1 MNRSAWIVALIALTG
16 AACAA
21 APTPRLGIARL
32 PMSADAPGTVA
43 RSADSS
49 ARQSLGVDVFPRIA
63 MAGAAASVRVLVD
76 RSVLSRSVEL
86 SWWSDDG
93 IGGSHLITLDGD
105 RSARRYDMPIRRLDP
120 GHYEVTAVLLRAD
133 GTRIRRSTTILVL
146 GR

>member
-1 MNRSAWIVALIALTG
+1 MNRSAWVVVLIGLAG

-21 APTPRLGIARL
+21 APTPRLGISRL
-32 PMSADAPGTVA
+32 PMPTESAV
-43 RSADSS
+43 RE
-49 ARQSLGVDVFPRIA
+49 SLGVDVFPRIA
-63 MAGAAASVRVLVD
+63 MAGDAASVRVRVD

-86 SWWSDDG
+86 SWWSGDG

-105 RSARRYDMPIRRLDP
+105 RAARRYDMPIKRLDP

>member
-1 MNRSAWIVALIALTG
+1 MNRSAWIVVFIGLAG

-32 PMSADAPGTVA
+32 PMANDAAGNAA
-43 RSADSS
+43 RSAETTT
-49 ARQSLGVDVFPRIA
+49 RESLGVDVFPRIA
-63 MAGAAASVRVLVD
+63 MAGDAASVRVRVD
-76 RSVLSRSVEL
+76 RSALSRSVEL
-86 SWWSDDG
+86 SWWSGDG

-105 RSARRYDMPIRRLDP
+105 RAARRYDMPIRRLDP